1 MKDIDDKDL
10 VDVSGGGDRDPG
22 ANLRPEQDLN
32 QGGGTGDETDDG
44 NADGQVSGD
53 GSQQHLG

>member
-10 VDVSGGGDRDPG
+10 VDVSGGGRDPSV
-22 ANLRPEQDLN
+22 NLTPEQDTN
-32 QGGGTGDETDDG
+32 EDGGTGDETDDG
-44 NADGQVSGD
+44 NADGQISGD